1 MTLETTQSVPLTL
14 WEDGSIRV
22 KDTRLL
28 VDMIINA
35 HKRGECPEQIY
46 EAFPSKSYTVADIY
60 SIIAYY
66 LSNKA
71 KLERYLAKQEKEAEK
86 VWKLIEADPN
96 YRAKRKQLQ
105 EKILDFK
112 KKLS

>member
-1 MTLETTQSVPLTL
+1 MTLETTQLVPLTL